1 MNGGLKMNLDP
12 STTKY
17 LIRAKI
23 VADGIV
29 EKPDVVGAI
38 FGQTE
43 GLIGD
48 ELDLRDLQK
57 SGRVGR
63 IEVEMTSHK
72 GKSEGEITMPS
83 SLDQVET
90 AILASG
96 LETIERVGPCNAKIS
111 TITVEDVRASKKNKI
126 IERAKELLLKMMEA
140 SKSSSIDLTETVRQA
155 VQTEEIISFGD
166 NKCPAGP
173 NVENSDD
180 IIIVEGRSDILN
192 LLKHGIKNAI
202 AVEGT
207 NIPRTI
213 QDLTKERV
221 VTAFLDGDRGGDLIL
236 RELLQVA
243 EVDFIARAPKGLEV
257 EELTQKQLTKA
268 LRNKIPTDQY
278 VEMYGL
284 TDVYKTIS
292 ESHAKEDKMI
302 EKMHEKAA
310 SKKRGLPITPK
321 DRPKDHKDRR
331 DLKLSPEHTRYREVL
346 NSLSGSQ
353 KAKLLNT
360 RGDVIREVA
369 VRDLADALK
378 KAPRDAT
385 AVVFDGIITQRLLD
399 SLAGTSI
406 KSIIGV
412 KLGNISKQP
421 SSIEVVPKMMLE

>member
-1 MNGGLKMNLDP
+1 MNLDP

-111 TITVEDVRASKKNKI
+111 TINVEDVRASKKNKI
-126 IERAKELLLKMMEA
+126 IERAKELLLQMMEA
-140 SKSSSIDLTETVRQA
+140 SKTSSIDLTETVRQA
-155 VQTEEIISFGD
+155 VQTEEIISFGE
-166 NKCPAGP
+166 NKSPAGP
-173 NVENSDD
+173 NVENSDS

-207 NIPRTI
+207 NIPRSV
-213 QDLTKERV
+213 QDLTRERV

-236 RELLQVA
+236 RELLQTA

-257 EELTQKQLTKA
+257 EELTQKQMTKS
-268 LRNKIPTDQY
+268 LRNKIPTEQY

-284 TDVYKTIS
+284 TDIYK
-292 ESHAKEDKMI
+292 APAGGDFRDDKGGDRDRG
-302 EKMHEKAA
+302 AA
-310 SKKRGLPITPK
+310 GRKRGMTSPPPK
-321 DRPKDHKDRR
+321 DKPRDMKDKKEV
-331 DLKLSPEHTRYREVL
+331 KLSPEHTRFREVL

-360 RGDVIREVA
+360 RGEVIREVA
-369 VRDLADALK
+369 VRDLADTLK
-378 KAPRDAT
+378 KAPREAN

-399 SLAGTSI
+399 NLTGTSI
-406 KSIIGV
+406 KTIVGV

-421 SSIEVVPKMMLE
+421 AAIEVVPKMMLE

>member
-1 MNGGLKMNLDP
+1 MKIMNLDP

-23 VADGIV
+23 SADGIV

-63 IEVEMTSHK
+63 IEVEMTSQK

-96 LETIERVGPCNAKIS
+96 LETIERVGPCNAKI
-111 TITVEDVRASKKNKI
+111 TTTAVEDVRASKKNKI

-140 SKSSSIDLTETVRQA
+140 SKTSSIDLTETVRQA
-155 VQTEEIISFGD
+155 VQTEEIITFGAD
-166 NKCPAGP
+166 KCPAGP
-173 NVENSDD
+173 NVEGSED

-207 NIPRTI
+207 NIPKTI
-213 QDLTKERV
+213 QDLTHERV

-257 EELTQKQLTKA
+257 EELTQKQMTKS
-268 LRNKIPTDQY
+268 LRNKIPTEQY

-284 TDVYKTIS
+284 TDIYKPAPFTS
-292 ESHAKEDKMI
+292 GKDDRGDKGYG
-302 EKMHEKAA
+302 
-310 SKKRGLPITPK
+310 KKRDRGPSTPPK
-321 DRPKDHKDRR
+321 DKPKDFKDKK
-331 DLKLSPEHTRYREVL
+331 DLKLSPEFSKFREVL
-346 NSLSGSQ
+346 NTLSGSQ

-360 RGDVIREVA
+360 KGDVVREVA

-378 KAPRDAT
+378 KAPREAT

-399 SLAGTSI
+399 NLSGTSI
-406 KSIIGV
+406 KTIVGV
-412 KLGNISKQP
+412 KIGNITKQP
-421 SSIEVVPKMMLE
+421 GAVEVVPKTMLE

>member
-1 MNGGLKMNLDP
+1 MNLDP

-96 LETIERVGPCNAKIS
+96 LETIERVGPCNAKI
-111 TITVEDVRASKKNKI
+111 TTTTVEDVRASKKNKI

-140 SKSSSIDLTETVRQA
+140 SKSSSVDLTETVRQA
-155 VQTEEIISFGD
+155 VQTEEIVSFGT

-173 NVENSDD
+173 NVETADSV
-180 IIIVEGRSDILN
+180 IIVEGRSDILN

-207 NIPRTI
+207 NIPKTI
-213 QDLTKERV
+213 QDLSKERV

-257 EELTQKQLTKA
+257 EELTQKQMTKS
-268 LRNKIPTDQY
+268 LRNKIPTEQY

-284 TDVYKTIS
+284 TDVYKMPAEPLIKDEKDVVKPS
-292 ESHAKEDKMI
+292 DKGFG
-302 EKMHEKAA
+302 
-310 SKKRGLPITPK
+310 KKRDRVQPMPPK
-321 DRPKDHKDRR
+321 DRPKDYKERK
-331 DLKLSPEHTRYREVL
+331 DLKLSPEYMKYRETL
-346 NSLSGSQ
+346 NTLSGSQ

-360 RGDVIREVA
+360 KGDVVREVA
-369 VRDLADALK
+369 VRDLADALR
-378 KAPRDAT
+378 KAPREAT

-399 SLAGTSI
+399 NLTGTGI
-406 KSIIGV
+406 KAIVGV
-412 KLGNISKQP
+412 KLGNITKQP
-421 SSIEVVPKMMLE
+421 AAVEVIPKTMLE

>member
-1 MNGGLKMNLDP
+1 MNLDP

-23 VADGIV
+23 SADGIV

-63 IEVEMTSHK
+63 IEVEMNSHK

-96 LETIERVGPCNAKIS
+96 LETIERVGPCNAKIKTLS
-111 TITVEDVRASKKNKI
+111 VEDVRASKKNRI
-126 IERAKELLLKMMEA
+126 IERAKELLMQMMEA
-140 SKSSSIDLTETVRQA
+140 SKSSSITLTEPVRQA
-155 VQTEEIISFGD
+155 VQTEEIVSFGA

-173 NVENSDD
+173 NVETSEA

-207 NIPRTI
+207 NIPKTI
-213 QDLTKERV
+213 MDLTTERV

-243 EVDFIARAPKGLEV
+243 EVDFIARAPKGFEV
-257 EELTQKQLTKA
+257 EELTQKQMTKS
-268 LRNKIPTDQY
+268 LRNKIPTEQY

-284 TDVYKTIS
+284 ADVYKHPS
-292 ESHAKEDKMI
+292 EPGLKDDGGTDRGHDKGFG
-302 EKMHEKAA
+302 
-310 SKKRGLPITPK
+310 KKRDRPPSAPPPK
-321 DRPKDHKDRR
+321 DRSKEFKDRK
-331 DLKLSPEHTRYREVL
+331 DPKLSTEFSKYKEVL
-346 NSLSGSQ
+346 NNLSGSQ
-353 KAKLLNT
+353 KAKILNT
-360 RGDVIREVA
+360 KGDVVKEVA

-378 KAPRDAT
+378 KSPRDAT
-385 AVVFDGIITQRLLD
+385 SVVFDGIITQRLLD
-399 SLAGTSI
+399 NLLGTTI
-406 KSIIGV
+406 KTIVGV
-412 KLGNISKQP
+412 KLGNITKQP
-421 SSIEVVPKMMLE
+421 ASVEVVPKSMLE

>member
-1 MNGGLKMNLDP
+1 MNLDP

-111 TITVEDVRASKKNKI
+111 TVSVEDVRASKKNRI
-126 IERAKELLLKMMEA
+126 IERAKELLLQMMET
-140 SKSSSIDLTETVRQA
+140 SKSSSVDLTETVRQA
-155 VQTEEIISFGD
+155 VQTEEIVSFGPT
-166 NKCPAGP
+166 KVPAGP
-173 NVENSDD
+173 NVESSDA

-207 NIPRTI
+207 NIPKTI
-213 QDLTKERV
+213 QDLSRERV

-257 EELTQKQLTKA
+257 EELTQKQMTKS
-268 LRNKIPTDQY
+268 LRNKIPTEQY
-278 VEMYGL
+278 VDMYGL
-284 TDVYKTIS
+284 TDVYKPPPDSQIRD
-292 ESHAKEDKMI
+292 DKSDRAL
-302 EKMHEKAA
+302 EKAA
-310 SKKRGLPITPK
+310 LSRKRGLPPPPMRDRQKDSK
-321 DRPKDHKDRR
+321 DRK
-331 DLKLSPEHTRYREVL
+331 DLKLSPEHTKYKEVL

-353 KAKLLNT
+353 KAKLLNMK
-360 RGDVIREVA
+360 GDVIKEAA

-378 KAPRDAT
+378 KAPREAT
-385 AVVFDGIITQRLLD
+385 SVVFDGIITQRLLD
-399 SLAGTSI
+399 SLTGTSI
-406 KSIIGV
+406 KTIVGV
-412 KLGNISKQP
+412 KVGNISKQP
-421 SSIEVVPKMMLE
+421 AAIEVIPKTMLE

>member
-1 MNGGLKMNLDP
+1 MNLDP

-96 LETIERVGPCNAKIS
+96 LETIERVGPCNAKIT
-111 TITVEDVRASKKNKI
+111 TINVEDVRASKKNKI
-126 IERAKELLLKMMEA
+126 IERAKELLLQMMEA
-140 SKSSSIDLTETVRQA
+140 SKTSSIDLTETVRQA
-155 VQTEEIISFGD
+155 VQTEEIVSFGEH
-166 NKCPAGP
+166 KSPAGP
-173 NVENSDD
+173 NVENSDS

-207 NIPRTI
+207 NIPRSI
-213 QDLTKERV
+213 QDLTRERV

-257 EELTQKQLTKA
+257 EELTQKQMTKA
-268 LRNKIPTDQY
+268 LRNKIPTEQY

-284 TDVYKTIS
+284 TDVYKPPLDS
-292 ESHAKEDKMI
+292 GLRDDRSADRMQDKG
-302 EKMHEKAA
+302 AA
-310 SKKRGLPITPK
+310 ARKRGITSPPPK
-321 DRPKDHKDRR
+321 DRARDMKDKKEV
-331 DLKLSPEHTRYREVL
+331 KLSPEHSRYREVL
-346 NSLSGSQ
+346 VSLSGSQ

-360 RGDVIREVA
+360 RGEVIREVA
-369 VRDLADALK
+369 VRDLADTLK
-378 KAPRDAT
+378 KAPREAS

-399 SLAGTSI
+399 NLTGTSI
-406 KSIIGV
+406 KTIVGV

-421 SSIEVVPKMMLE
+421 ASIEVVPKMMLE

>member
-1 MNGGLKMNLDP
+1 MNLDP

-23 VADGIV
+23 IADGIV

-96 LETIERVGPCNAKIS
+96 LETIERVGPCNAKIT
-111 TITVEDVRASKKNKI
+111 TINVEDVRASKKNKI
-126 IERAKELLLKMMEA
+126 IERAKELLLNMMEA
-140 SKSSSIDLTETVRQA
+140 SKASSIDLTETVRQA
-155 VQTEEIISFGD
+155 VQTEEIVTYGES
-166 NKCPAGP
+166 KCPAGP
-173 NVENSDD
+173 NVDSSDS

-207 NIPRTI
+207 NIPKTV
-213 QDLTKERV
+213 QDLSHERI

-243 EVDFIARAPKGLEV
+243 EVDFITRAPKGLEV
-257 EELTQKQLTKA
+257 EELTQKQMTKS
-268 LRNKIPTDQY
+268 LRNKIPTEQY

-284 TDVYKTIS
+284 TDVYKPP
-292 ESHAKEDKMI
+292 EDGGFKDDKQQDRGYDKSGMGR
-302 EKMHEKAA
+302 
-310 SKKRGLPITPK
+310 KKPPITTPPK
-321 DRPKDHKDRR
+321 DKPR
-331 DLKLSPEHTRYREVL
+331 DMRDKKEVKLSPEHTRYKEVL
-346 NSLSGSQ
+346 SSLSGSQ
-353 KAKLLNT
+353 KAKLLNN

-369 VRDLADALK
+369 VRDLAETLK
-378 KAPRDAT
+378 KAPREAT
-385 AVVFDGIITQRLLD
+385 SVVFDGIITQRLLD
-399 SLAGTSI
+399 NLTGTSI
-406 KSIIGV
+406 KTIVGV

-421 SSIEVVPKMMLE
+421 AAIEIVPKTMLE

>member
-1 MNGGLKMNLDP
+1 MNLDP

-96 LETIERVGPCNAKIS
+96 LETIERVGPCNAKI
-111 TITVEDVRASKKNKI
+111 TTLGVEDVRASKKNKI

-140 SKSSSIDLTETVRQA
+140 SKTSSVDLTETVRQA
-155 VQTEEIISFGD
+155 VQTEEIVNFGS

-173 NVENSDD
+173 NVETSEAV
-180 IIIVEGRSDILN
+180 IIVEGRSDILN
-192 LLKHGIKNAI
+192 LLKHGIKNGI

-207 NIPRTI
+207 NIPATI
-213 QDLTKERV
+213 RDLSRERV

-257 EELTQKQLTKA
+257 EELTQKQMTKA

-278 VEMYGL
+278 VEMFGL
-284 TDVYKTIS
+284 TDLYKFPS
-292 ESHAKEDKMI
+292 ESSKDDK
-302 EKMHEKAA
+302 A
-310 SKKRGLPITPK
+310 SDRGHDKGYSRKRDRTPPAPPK
-321 DRPKDHKDRR
+321 DRPKDIPQKKEI
-331 DLKLSPEHTRYREVL
+331 KLSPEHTRFKEVL
-346 NSLSGSQ
+346 TTLSGSQ

-360 RGDVIREVA
+360 RGDVVREVA
-369 VRDLADALK
+369 VRDLADTLK
-378 KAPRDAT
+378 KAPREAS

-399 SLAGTSI
+399 NLIGTSI
-406 KSIIGV
+406 KSIVGV
-412 KLGNISKQP
+412 KLGNITKQP
-421 SSIEVVPKMMLE
+421 SSIEVVSKNLLE